1 MVLKSVKILLTFR
14 SLTQLTMFRDLLT
27 ALRNTLVL
35 WVLTAILYPVL
46 ILLIGQL
53 IFPFQANGSLITN
66 AQGQVVG
73 SALIGQSFTSNRY
86 FFSRPSSI
94 NYSPVNNNP
103 ATGISGGSNLAPS
116 NPDLLKKVTEQVTQ
130 LRLNGIVPTPDLV
143 YSSGSGLDP
152 HISIAAANSQ
162 IQRVANA
169 RSLNPNQVEIIVR
182 KNTENRFLGIFG
194 EPGVN
199 VLKLNLDL
207 DNLSE

>member
-1 MVLKSVKILLTFR
+1 
-14 SLTQLTMFRDLLT
+14 MFRDLLT
-27 ALRNTLVL
+27 AIRTTLVL

-46 ILLIGQL
+46 ILIIGQS
-53 IFPFQANGSLITN
+53 IFPFQANGSLIKN
-66 AQGQVVG
+66 SQGEIVG

-86 FFSRPSSI
+86 FISRPSSVD
-94 NYSPVNNNP
+94 YSPVKDGL

-116 NPDLLKKVTEQVTQ
+116 NPDLLKKVKERIDQ
-130 LRLNGIVPTPDLV
+130 LQSNNIIPTADLV

-152 HISIAAANSQ
+152 HISIQVAKAQ

-169 RSLNPNQVEIIVR
+169 RSLNPNQVEILVN

-207 DNLSE
+207 DNLSN

>member
-1 MVLKSVKILLTFR
+1 
-14 SLTQLTMFRDLLT
+14 MFRDLLT
-27 ALRNTLVL
+27 AIRTTLVL

-46 ILLIGQL
+46 ILIIGQG
-53 IFPFQANGSLITN
+53 IFPFQANGSLIKN
-66 AQGQVVG
+66 SQGEIVG

-86 FFSRPSSI
+86 FISRPSSVD
-94 NYSPVNNNP
+94 YSPVKDGL

-116 NPDLLKKVTEQVTQ
+116 NPDLLKKVKERINQ
-130 LRLNGIVPTPDLV
+130 LQSNNITPTADLV

-152 HISIAAANSQ
+152 HISIQVAKAQ

-169 RSLNPNQVEIIVR
+169 RSLNPNQVEILVN

-207 DNLSE
+207 DNLSN

>member
-1 MVLKSVKILLTFR
+1 
-14 SLTQLTMFRDLLT
+14 MFRDLLT

-46 ILLIGQL
+46 ILVIGQG
-53 IFPFQANGSLITN
+53 IFPFQANGSLLTN
-66 AQGQVVG
+66 PQGEVVG
-73 SALIGQSFTSNRY
+73 SALIGQNFTSNRY
-86 FFSRPSSI
+86 FISRPSSI
-94 NYSPVNNNP
+94 DYSPVNSSP
-103 ATGISGGSNLAPS
+103 VTGISGGSNLAPS
-116 NPDLLKKVTEQVTQ
+116 NPELLKKVTERVNQ
-130 LRLNGIVPTPDLV
+130 LRSNTIVPTADLV

-152 HISIAAANSQ
+152 HISIAAANAQ

-169 RSLNPNQVEIIVR
+169 RSLNPNQVETLVR
-182 KNTENRFLGIFG
+182 KNTKNRFLGVFG

>member
-1 MVLKSVKILLTFR
+1 
-14 SLTQLTMFRDLLT
+14 MFRDLLT
-27 ALRNTLVL
+27 AIRTTLVL

-46 ILLIGQL
+46 ILVIGQS
-53 IFPFQANGSLITN
+53 IFPFQANGSLLKN
-66 AQGQVVG
+66 PQGEIVG

-86 FFSRPSSI
+86 FISRPSSVD
-94 NYSPVNNNP
+94 YSPVKDGL

-116 NPDLLKKVTEQVTQ
+116 NPDLLKKVKERIDQPQ
-130 LRLNGIVPTPDLV
+130 SNNIIPTADLV

-152 HISIAAANSQ
+152 HISIQAANAQ
-162 IQRVANA
+162 IQRVAKA
-169 RSLNPNQVEIIVR
+169 RSLNPNQVEILVN

-207 DNLSE
+207 DNLSN

>member
-1 MVLKSVKILLTFR
+1 
-14 SLTQLTMFRDLLT
+14 MFRDLLT

-46 ILLIGQL
+46 ILVIGQG
-53 IFPFQANGSLITN
+53 IFPFQANGSLLTN
-66 AQGQVVG
+66 PQGEVVG
-73 SALIGQSFTSNRY
+73 SALIGQNFTSNRY
-86 FFSRPSSI
+86 FISRPSSI
-94 NYSPVNNNP
+94 DYSPVNSSP
-103 ATGISGGSNLAPS
+103 VTGISGGSNLAPS
-116 NPDLLKKVTEQVTQ
+116 NPELLKKVTERVNQ
-130 LRLNGIVPTPDLV
+130 LRSNTIVPTADLV

-152 HISIAAANSQ
+152 HISIAAANAQ

-169 RSLNPNQVEIIVR
+169 RSLNPNQVETLVR
-182 KNTENRFLGIFG
+182 KNTENRFLGVFG

>member
-1 MVLKSVKILLTFR
+1 
-14 SLTQLTMFRDLLT
+14 MFRDLLT
-27 ALRNTLVL
+27 AIRTTLVL

-46 ILLIGQL
+46 ILVIGQG
-53 IFPFQANGSLITN
+53 IFPFQANGSLIKN
-66 AQGQVVG
+66 PQGEIVG

-86 FFSRPSSI
+86 FISRPSSVD
-94 NYSPVNNNP
+94 YSPVKDGL

-116 NPDLLKKVTEQVTQ
+116 NPDLLKKVTERINQ
-130 LRLNGIVPTPDLV
+130 LQSNNITPTADLV

-152 HISIAAANSQ
+152 HISIQVAKAQ

-169 RSLNPNQVEIIVR
+169 RSLNPNQVEDLVN

-207 DNLSE
+207 DNLSN

>member
-1 MVLKSVKILLTFR
+1 MI
-14 SLTQLTMFRDLLT
+14 TMFRDLLT
-27 ALRNTLVL
+27 AIRTTLVL

-46 ILLIGQL
+46 ILVIGQG
-53 IFPFQANGSLITN
+53 IFPFQANGSLIKN
-66 AQGQVVG
+66 PQGEIVG
-73 SALIGQSFTSNRY
+73 SALIGQNFTSNRY
-86 FFSRPSSI
+86 FISRPSSVD
-94 NYSPVNNNP
+94 YSPVKDGL

-116 NPDLLKKVTEQVTQ
+116 NPDLLKKVTERIDQ
-130 LRLNGIVPTPDLV
+130 LQSNNIIPTADLV

-152 HISIAAANSQ
+152 HISIKAAKAQ

-169 RSLNPNQVEIIVR
+169 RSLNPNQVEILVN

-207 DNLSE
+207 DNLSN